1 MNALMK
7 FTHSGREYAVEY
19 ECPRRTPR
27 YSLAVDIEMT
37 DIKLEIQIGARTKML
52 SMFGCGVD
60 TSMLFAQGT
69 SIRIKLSHKGEK
81 VMALAR
87 VVYSSSAL
95 GMGVAF
101 TRVEREDE
109 RILEWWIAEFL
120 STPIP

>member
-1 MNALMK
+1 
-7 FTHSGREYAVEY
+7 
-19 ECPRRTPR
+19 
-27 YSLAVDIEMT
+27 MT

-69 SIRIKLSHKGEK
+69 SIRIKLSHKGEE